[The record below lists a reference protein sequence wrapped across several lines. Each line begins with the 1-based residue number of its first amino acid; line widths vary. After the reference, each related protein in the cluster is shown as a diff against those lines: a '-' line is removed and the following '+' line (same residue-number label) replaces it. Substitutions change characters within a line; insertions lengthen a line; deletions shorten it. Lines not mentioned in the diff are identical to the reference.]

1 MLRFSLLLAAAV
13 LPLASFGLAQE
24 GPYKLLKT
32 VKVGGDGEFDFISAD
47 SIQRHL
53 YVTRRGPNG
62 RISVYNLD
70 TLKPEGEIKAW
81 SSHSVAIDPELH
93 HAFGTS
99 MPVVMFDTKTLATI
113 KTIKVGGIPDESIFD
128 PFNQRVWIFSHRQP
142 SATILNSKDGSVVG
156 TLDVG
161 GAPEQAVTDGKG
173 HIYVEQEDTDE
184 VTAVDAAALKVT
196 AHYEL
201 AGKGGG
207 PGSLAID
214 VKNHVLFVGC
224 RHKNTAVIMKSDDG
238 KILDVLPIGG
248 KTDGAVFN
256 PSTMEAFFPSENGP
270 LTVIKEN
277 SPTSFTVEQKLD
289 TRPGKPCTEY
299 HPCAKTLTLDT
310 KTNHILL
317 IAAEFGPMPPDA
329 PENWIRGP
337 MLSFSVLEVGR

>member
-1 MLRFSLLLAAAV
+1 MLRFCLLLAAAV
-13 LPLASFGLAQE
+13 LPLASSGLAQE

-32 VKVGGDGEFDFISAD
+32 VKVGGDGEFDYITAD
-47 SIQRHL
+47 SNERRL
-53 YVTRRGPNG
+53 YVPRRGPNG

-70 TLKPEGEIKAW
+70 TLEPEGEIKARR
-81 SSHSVAIDPELH
+81 SHSVAIDPKSH
-93 HAFGTS
+93 HGFGTS
-99 MPVVMFDTKTLATI
+99 VPVVMFDTKTLATI
-113 KTIKVGGIPDESIFD
+113 KTIDVETPPDGSLFD
-128 PFNQRVWIFSHRQP
+128 PFNQRIWIFSHLP
-142 SATILNSKDGSVVG
+142 PFVTILDSKDGSVVG

-161 GAPEQAVTDGKG
+161 GAPEQAVADGKG
-173 HIYVEQEDTDE
+173 HIYVDLEDTDE
-184 VTAVDAAALKVT
+184 VAAIDAAALKVT

-248 KTDGAVFN
+248 ETDGAVFN

-289 TRPGKPCTEY
+289 TRPGEPCTEN

-317 IAAEFGPMPPDA
+317 IAAEFGPMPPNA
-329 PENWIRGP
+329 PENWIRP
-337 MLSFSVLEVGR
+337 ILSFSVLVVGR